1 MTCEHEWRLKS
12 DQGSQS
18 SYYCVF
24 CLAIATSSVE
34 DGNIV
39 TEIVGE
45 DEGEGSEEGLQG
57 QVQQPAQNY

>member
-18 SYYCVF
+18 SYYCVY

-45 DEGEGSEEGLQG
+45 EDDGSEEQA
-57 QVQQPAQNY
+57 QPAQNY